1 MSFWIVTDIGCD
13 LPLSYIQ
20 QQDKLLVLPMPY
32 QLDGV
37 PGMNKPGDEND
48 AQAFYDKLRQGS
60 VSTTSQVNVDAYYE
74 AFKELTQQGEDVL
87 CLTLSGGISG
97 SVRSAYTA
105 LNMLTEENPD
115 ARVKVVDTL
124 CASLGQGLMVDYVI
138 NQRAQGMDMDACAQW
153 AEDNRQ
159 KIIHWFTVDDLNF
172 LFRGGRVSRTSAM
185 MGSMLRIKPVMHVN
199 EEGKLVLKEKVQ
211 GRKKA
216 LKTLADKAQ
225 AFAKPPTGQK
235 VFISHGDCQE
245 EAEYLKGL
253 VVDSM
258 EGAEV
263 FISPV
268 GRLIG
273 SHSGPGTMA
282 IFFMGESR

>member
-115 ARVKVVDTL
+115 ARIKVVDTL

-225 AFAKPPTGQK
+225 AFAKPPKGQK

-273 SHSGPGTMA
+273 SHSGPGTVA

>member
-48 AQAFYDKLRQGS
+48 ARAFYDKLRQGS

-225 AFAKPPTGQK
+225 AFAKPPKGQK

>member
-1 MSFWIVTDIGCD
+1 M
-13 LPLSYIQ
+13 
-20 QQDKLLVLPMPY
+20 
-32 QLDGV
+32 
-37 PGMNKPGDEND
+37 
-48 AQAFYDKLRQGS
+48 
-60 VSTTSQVNVDAYYE
+60 
-74 AFKELTQQGEDVL
+74 
-87 CLTLSGGISG
+87 
-97 SVRSAYTA
+97 
-105 LNMLTEENPD
+105 
-115 ARVKVVDTL
+115 
-124 CASLGQGLMVDYVI
+124 
-138 NQRAQGMDMDACAQW
+138 
-153 AEDNRQ
+153 
-159 KIIHWFTVDDLNF
+159 
-172 LFRGGRVSRTSAM
+172 
-185 MGSMLRIKPVMHVN
+185 
-199 EEGKLVLKEKVQ
+199 LKEKVQ

-225 AFAKPPTGQK
+225 AFAKPPKGQK

>member
-115 ARVKVVDTL
+115 ARIKVVDTL

-273 SHSGPGTMA
+273 SHSGPGTVA

>member
-253 VVDSM
+253 IVDSM

>member
-115 ARVKVVDTL
+115 ARIKVVDTL

>member
-20 QQDKLLVLPMPY
+20 QQDKLLVLPKPY

-115 ARVKVVDTL
+115 ARIKVVDTL

-225 AFAKPPTGQK
+225 AFAKPPKGQK

>member
-225 AFAKPPTGQK
+225 AFAKPPKGQK

>member
-159 KIIHWFTVDDLNF
+159 KIIHRFTVDDLNF

-282 IFFMGESR
+282 IFFMGERR